1 MVGSVE
7 YMADQNTLTVK
18 NLNIGL
24 FKPFGASPEE
34 VLANV
39 LNEAG
44 LLSQDTY
51 INDIEAIQLCNSFLA
66 RKGNFKQSTQLGNM
80 LVKNKIVT
88 LQQLK
93 DALSEQK
100 RNPALK
106 LGNVLISMGACTK
119 FDIERCIRSQNQ
131 IREDLEALDTYQ
143 DKISSIR
150 SRLSNH

>member
-1 MVGSVE
+1 MSE
-7 YMADQNTLTVK
+7 PNSISIK
-18 NLNIGL
+18 NINIDL
-24 FKPFGASPEE
+24 FKPFGATAEE

-44 LLSQDTY
+44 VLKHDTY

-66 RKGNFKQSTQLGNM
+66 RKGNFKQSTQLGNL
-80 LVKNKIVT
+80 LVKHRIVT

-93 DALSEQK
+93 DALAEQK
-100 RNPALK
+100 ANPALK

-131 IREDLEALDTYQ
+131 IREDLEALDSYQ

-150 SRLSNH
+150 NRLSNH